1 MAKAA
6 VNLIIKAPNQ
16 QIKDQVIK
24 CDLSWTIGHLKEYLS
39 EVYPGKPESLHQKLI
54 YSGRLLNDS
63 SQLKDILRQ
72 HDGLEDQAYTV
83 HLVCTSQK
91 TYSAK
96 TTSDQNLTTE
106 KNADT
111 TSSMRNSHIR
121 SNSVQNQTHENANV
135 TAPQQMYLPQQYFDP
150 RNSQQMAWMQ
160 QAYTHYF
167 TQYMQLMAA
176 QGIQLQASIPY
187 LQQMNINSNDNTSQ
201 HTYAS
206 NNNNNNVVDEQAAQP
221 AAQDAPDINAG
232 NNGAAEDA
240 AFNRDWLDFFYTLSR
255 IIVLFG
261 IVYFY
266 SSPLRFLIVTFLGFA
281 LYLYQG
287 GFFRVQ
293 PILLGENNNGRVDNN
308 NQVLQNEA
316 MGPQPVPQQQNPQ
329 VPTPQPEA
337 RTNANEENEEQ
348 RPGALA
354 FTWTFFSSFFASL
367 IPDQPNVI

>member
-1 MAKAA
+1 MAEAA

-16 QIKDQVIK
+16 QIKDQVVR
-24 CDLSWTIGHLKEYLS
+24 CDLGWTIGRLKEYLS
-39 EVYPGKPESLHQKLI
+39 EVYPSKPESSHQKLI
-54 YSGRLLNDS
+54 YSGQLLKDS
-63 SQLKDILRQ
+63 AQLKDILRQ
-72 HDGLEDQAYTV
+72 RDGSEDQAYTV
-83 HLVCTSQK
+83 HLVCAPQK
-91 TYSAK
+91 TCITK
-96 TTSDQNLTTE
+96 TTSDKNLTIE

-111 TSSMRNSHIR
+111 ASSVRNSHIR
-121 SNSVQNQTHENANV
+121 SNSVQNQNHENANV
-135 TAPQQMYLPQQYFDP
+135 TAPQPQQMYLPQQYFDP
-150 RNSQQMAWMQ
+150 RNSQQLAWMQ

-187 LQQMNINSNDNTSQ
+187 LQQMNINTNDNTPQ

-206 NNNNNNVVDEQAAQP
+206 NNNNNNNVVDEQAAQP
-221 AAQDAPDINAG
+221 AAQDAADINAG

-255 IIVLFG
+255 IVVLFG

-281 LYLYQG
+281 IYL
-287 GFFRVQ
+287 VQ

-316 MGPQPVPQQQNPQ
+316 MGPQAVPQQQNLQ